1 MEDREIDVEMGIESR
16 SSRPLNNKYKSV
28 LILISVLFS
37 LMQIYQAM
45 YYPFGSWTH
54 KSLVLSFAG
63 ILTVMFTNPNWSNK
77 IFSFISDFIITVGLI
92 ASSIYLAINQTNI
105 IIRVGIDPTLQDVI
119 FGLLMILGVLEITR
133 RAIGVAMPLVCIAFL
148 LYPWFGK
155 YIPGPLGH
163 NGYDISRVI
172 SAIYSDLGVFGTPLG
187 VASSI
192 VFYYILLGSF
202 LIKFGAGQ
210 FFIDIAN
217 SIAGRKRGGPAK
229 VAVIASAL
237 FGTISGSSIANVA
250 TTGSFTIPLMKK
262 NGFKSHFAGAV
273 EAVASTGGQIMPPI
287 MGSTAFILAE
297 FTGIPYSEVALRSFL
312 PAILYFIAIFIMVDM
327 EAALT
332 NIRVLD
338 EMIVPK
344 LKEVLREGIILS
356 LPLFVIIICLFTLRM
371 GTTMAALWAIVATII
386 SCLIKYPSRLNL
398 NSLKEVLTNGPLS
411 SLGIISTCATAGLIV
426 GIVSFTG
433 LGTNVG
439 ILIMGIAGNFKILV
453 LILTMLIALILGMGL
468 PTAPAYI
475 LSAAV
480 CAPILQ
486 QVGILKFPAH
496 LFIAYSSLLAMITP
510 PVALAAYTAAGI
522 ARADPT
528 KVGYTA
534 LKLGLTG
541 LIVPYMFV
549 YGPSL
554 VLYGSTL
561 SVIRS
566 AITAIVGIYLLSS
579 SLQGFYL
586 VKRVKLFFRI
596 FLLICALLLIDAKFI
611 TDLFGFGILFI
622 ISFNIIRN
630 KFLKK

>member
-1 MEDREIDVEMGIESR
+1 
-16 SSRPLNNKYKSV
+16 
-28 LILISVLFS
+28 
-37 LMQIYQAM
+37 
-45 YYPFGSWTH
+45 
-54 KSLVLSFAG
+54 
-63 ILTVMFTNPNWSNK
+63 
-77 IFSFISDFIITVGLI
+77 
-92 ASSIYLAINQTNI
+92 
-105 IIRVGIDPTLQDVI
+105 
-119 FGLLMILGVLEITR
+119 
-133 RAIGVAMPLVCIAFL
+133 
-148 LYPWFGK
+148 
-155 YIPGPLGH
+155 
-163 NGYDISRVI
+163 
-172 SAIYSDLGVFGTPLG
+172 
-187 VASSI
+187 
-192 VFYYILLGSF
+192 
-202 LIKFGAGQ
+202 
-210 FFIDIAN
+210 
-217 SIAGRKRGGPAK
+217 
-229 VAVIASAL
+229 
-237 FGTISGSSIANVA
+237 
-250 TTGSFTIPLMKK
+250 
-262 NGFKSHFAGAV
+262 
-273 EAVASTGGQIMPPI
+273 
-287 MGSTAFILAE
+287 
-297 FTGIPYSEVALRSFL
+297 
-312 PAILYFIAIFIMVDM
+312 
-327 EAALT
+327 
-332 NIRVLD
+332 
-338 EMIVPK
+338 
-344 LKEVLREGIILS
+344 
-356 LPLFVIIICLFTLRM
+356 
-371 GTTMAALWAIVATII
+371 
-386 SCLIKYPSRLNL
+386 
-398 NSLKEVLTNGPLS
+398 
-411 SLGIISTCATAGLIV
+411 
-426 GIVSFTG
+426 
-433 LGTNVG
+433 
-439 ILIMGIAGNFKILV
+439 MGIAGNFKLLV

-586 VKRVKLFFRI
+586 VKRVKLFVRI
-596 FLLICALLLIDAKFI
+596 LLLICALLLIDAKFI